1 MIGVYSKIRF
11 HLLNFSIK
19 QFPLYKKIRGF
30 KTMVSHEEMIKEIKK
45 HLKKQGFEEKGKTEN
60 GITIFKKKD
69 KEDSKI

>member
-1 MIGVYSKIRF
+1 
-11 HLLNFSIK
+11 
-19 QFPLYKKIRGF
+19 
-30 KTMVSHEEMIKEIKK
+30 MVSHEEMIKEIKK